1 MYFTRF
7 TPPPD
12 GLKSDETL
20 SPRDLEAQLVNIWV
34 MDKTEE
40 GWGDPQY
47 CVNGM
52 YATVSKS
59 GTIYTTDIREAS
71 EGICRYKLVNGK
83 YSEREHLEGGV
94 NSPSPGA
101 HPCIAPDESFMV
113 FDSKRTD
120 DPDNADLFVCFPN
133 ADNTWGKAISLGDT
147 INTATSEM
155 AAMLSPDGKFL
166 FYQSRGDIYWVSS
179 EIINKLRTND
189 R

>member
-1 MYFTRF
+1 MQLFSSKIKYTDNVPFF
-7 TPPPD
+7 SPD
-12 GLKSDETL
+12 GRRLFFNSTRPIKSNGRPNKE
-20 SPRDLEAQLVNIWV
+20 SIWV

-52 YATVSKS
+52 YVTVSKN

-71 EGICRYKLVNGK
+71 EGICRYKLVNGR
-83 YSEREHLEGGV
+83 YSEREHLTGGV

-101 HPCIAPDESFMV
+101 HPCIAPDESFIV

-133 ADNTWGKAISLGDT
+133 DDNTWGEAISLGDN
-147 INTATSEM
+147 INTAE
-155 AAMLSPDGKFL
+155 
-166 FYQSRGDIYWVSS
+166 GDILRIS
-179 EIINKLRTND
+179 ENKLGRSTPK
-189 R
+189 